1 MGIGATRALDRVSAS
16 LGLMREAEPLFE
28 HGDNVCNAGVLF
40 LIPALVSQGLLK
52 GAEIYGT
59 LKKGYYGLVTIL
71 LLLCFMY
78 LNRIKTP
85 EQLKTCKP
93 GELGKL
99 LGLDRVPEV
108 RCLREKLSRIKAHFF
123 NIVEENLD
131 KSIDVIKEEIES
143 QSRLQEGIKG
153 LETQIA
159 ACIEERKKIGR
170 HIGIHEMESGI
181 RYNKLKDRKSVV

>member
-40 LIPALVSQGLLK
+40 LVPALVSQGLLK

-59 LKKGYYGLVTIL
+59 LKKGYYGLVMIL

-108 RCLREKLSRIKAHFF
+108 RCLREKIRQ
-123 NIVEENLD
+123 IV
-131 KSIDVIKEEIES
+131 
-143 QSRLQEGIKG
+143 
-153 LETQIA
+153 A
-159 ACIEERKKIGR
+159 RKKAEEFNQAISQLWIVAEDASFFYIDG
-170 HIGIHEMESGI
+170 HKYCMQFSNSKMKQLLDIYKQS
-181 RYNKLKDRKSVV
+181 NKQ